1 MERISDHPDLLPR
14 LGAIQR
20 DLVAQMHRLARTAIA
35 IQELPR
41 GRSLTEALSLIL
53 RAACE
58 NLGFQRAYAYVADGE
73 ALDLRVAWP
82 QGRRSAG
89 WLERRAIACN
99 APQASR
105 SGKAVV
111 VPLPPAGRVT
121 GALRLEGR
129 APGPLAGD
137 AIAPIMRFAEAAA
150 LALENANLADQ
161 VRSQGTQIQSLSSR
175 LAEANHRINNN
186 LQALAGFLAEHARAK
201 DAAPGAGSQA
211 LRDGIGR
218 IKTIAALHEALSC
231 SHDDHPDLGRLTERV
246 CAQTAAVDQD
256 QERITVTVAA
266 DAVPADPGLCRAY
279 ALVLHELVSNALHHA
294 YADGGQGEV
303 RVSLRRADRGV
314 TLVVA
319 DDGVGLEAS
328 AVPAGDAKRG
338 GLGLHIA
345 AAIVEHEL
353 RGGLQLSSANGTIA
367 RLEFTLPGVP

>member
-20 DLVAQMHRLARTAIA
+20 DLVAQMYRRARTAIA

-89 WLERRAIACN
+89 WLERRAIAGN

-150 LALENANLADQ
+150 LALENATLADQ

-186 LQALAGFLAEHARAK
+186 LQALAGFL
-201 DAAPGAGSQA
+201 AAPGAGSQA

-231 SHDDHPDLGRLTERV
+231 SHDDHPDLGRLTERI
-246 CAQTAAVDQD
+246 CAETAAVDQD
-256 QERITVTVAA
+256 EERITVTVAA

-303 RVSLRRADRGV
+303 RVSLRRTDRGV

-328 AVPAGDAKRG
+328 AAPAGDPKHG

-367 RLEFTLPGVP
+367 RLEFTLPGVR